1 MRRTEFLTEKRE
13 FHQLTAGMLMEQDV
27 ASCLPDDTGRYI
39 ASKLTKLN
47 FGSLPVVD
55 DGGILV
61 GLVSEFDLLKI
72 LMNGRKLEEVKAKEV
87 MSHDIKVVYEDT
99 PVDEIVRL
107 LEKEHL
113 IRVPVVKPVVKDAK
127 LVGIVARRDILFGYI
142 KATATYWP

>member
-1 MRRTEFLTEKRE
+1 MRRTEFLTEKHE
-13 FHQLTAGMLMEQDV
+13 FHQLKAALLMEQEV
-27 ASCLPDDTGRYI
+27 VSCLPDDSGRHV
-39 ASKLTKLN
+39 ASQLTKFN

-72 LMNGRKLEEVKAKEV
+72 LMNGRKLEDVKAKEI
-87 MSHDIKVVYEDT
+87 MARDIKVVYEDT
-99 PVDEIVRL
+99 PVDEIIRV

-113 IRVPVVKPVVKDAK
+113 IRVPVVRPVVKDLK

-142 KATATYWP
+142 KATANYWP